1 MKTRMRNVIVVGGVL
16 ISLALPACA
25 SQDEPTIEPGGASPS
40 ATATQAVS
48 PSPGEDVSGNCDEP
62 EHKSDATCQAGA
74 GGEDN
79 SGSGG
84 DDSGGGGGSNSGPG
98 Y

>member
-1 MKTRMRNVIVVGGVL
+1 MRMRNVIAVGGLL

-25 SQDEPTIEPGGASPS
+25 SRDEPTIEPGGASPT

-48 PSPGEDVSGNCDEP
+48 PSPGGEDVSGNCDEP

-74 GGEDN
+74 GGEDS
-79 SGSGG
+79 SGSGKSEGSG
-84 DDSGGGGGSNSGPG
+84 DGGSNSGPG

>member
-1 MKTRMRNVIVVGGVL
+1 MRMRNVIAVGGLL

-25 SQDEPTIEPGGASPS
+25 SRDEPTIEQGGASPS
-40 ATATQAVS
+40 PTATQAMS
-48 PSPGEDVSGNCDEP
+48 PSPSGGEDVSGNCDEP

-79 SGSGG
+79 SGDG
-84 DDSGGGGGSNSGPG
+84 DDNSGPG

>member
-1 MKTRMRNVIVVGGVL
+1 MKTMMRNVIVVGGVL

-25 SQDEPTIEPGGASPS
+25 SRDEPTIEPGGASPS
-40 ATATQAVS
+40 PTATQAMS
-48 PSPGEDVSGNCDEP
+48 PSPGGEDVSGNCDEP

-74 GGEDN
+74 GGEDS

-84 DDSGGGGGSNSGPG
+84 DDDSNSGPG

>member
-1 MKTRMRNVIVVGGVL
+1 MRMRNVIVVGGVL

-40 ATATQAVS
+40 PTATQAMS
-48 PSPGEDVSGNCDEP
+48 PSPGGEDVSGNCDEP
-62 EHKSDATCQAGA
+62 EHRSDATCQAPGS
-74 GGEDN
+74 GKSK
-79 SGSGG
+79 SGS
-84 DDSGGGGGSNSGPG
+84 DDDKGGGGGSNSGPG